1 MNKEKIQNWF
11 FKFFEFST
19 KDRSTVTSVSCKFFG
34 EYVFNKQQ
42 ERILELEK
50 ENLIL
55 KAHYCLDALS
65 VNINKLMLDKLQA
78 KRDLEQ
84 QAKGIEDLIAWFE
97 EHCNKFG
104 LAHSLENI
112 APNYAKKL
120 RKQAKGSD
128 L

>member
-11 FKFFEFST
+11 FEFFEFST

-84 QAKGIEDLIAWFE
+84 QAKGIEGL
-97 EHCNKFG
+97 KF
-104 LAHSLENI
+104 
-112 APNYAKKL
+112 PTML
-120 RKQAKGSD
+120 RKMWSGGDVQKWILQQAKAKGGD